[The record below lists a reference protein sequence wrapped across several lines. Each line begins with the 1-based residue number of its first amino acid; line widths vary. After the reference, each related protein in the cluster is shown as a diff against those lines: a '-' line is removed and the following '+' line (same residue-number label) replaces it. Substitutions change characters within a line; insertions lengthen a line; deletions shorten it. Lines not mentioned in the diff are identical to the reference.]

1 MNKRTYFL
9 IFVAYLLLL
18 ACSDS
23 IEITNQKWKY
33 ENRQCKITFTIK
45 NNEHSGTS
53 RKVKITAFRQ
63 RYIGDATVSDI
74 IGEKTLYIDIKPNEV
89 LDVEETIKLIL
100 NKKPTMV
107 TVKHFEPK

>member
-1 MNKRTYFL
+1 MNKRTYFVIL
-9 IFVAYLLLL
+9 AAFLLLY

-33 ENRQCKITFTIK
+33 ENRQCKVAFTIK

-63 RYIGDATVSDI
+63 RHIGDAIVSDI
-74 IGEKTLYIDIKPNEV
+74 TGEKTLFIDIKPNEV

>member
-1 MNKRTYFL
+1 MNKRTCFL
-9 IFVAYLLLL
+9 IFVAFLLLY

-23 IEITNQKWKY
+23 IEITNQKWRF
-33 ENRQCKITFTIK
+33 ENRQCKVAFTIK
-45 NNEHSGTS
+45 NNEHSGTL

-63 RYIGDATVSDI
+63 RYIGDAIVSDI
-74 IGEKTLYIDIKPNEV
+74 LGEKTLFIEIKPNEV